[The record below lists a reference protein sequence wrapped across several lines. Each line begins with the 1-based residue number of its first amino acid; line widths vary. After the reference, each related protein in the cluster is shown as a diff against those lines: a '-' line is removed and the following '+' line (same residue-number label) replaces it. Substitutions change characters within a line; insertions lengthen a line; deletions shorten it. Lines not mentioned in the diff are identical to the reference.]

1 MRYVTVVLLCLA
13 ACGGAPSPAPE
24 PCHTI
29 VTRRIEWGAGH
40 GTTVH
45 VVEETPCTQSP
56 LYGADAG
63 QDGASVELVVTCWDR
78 TAATD
83 SGLIQVPCEGP

>member
-13 ACGGAPSPAPE
+13 ACGGAPSPDPPSSRTA
-24 PCHTI
+24 
-29 VTRRIEWGAGH
+29 
-40 GTTVH
+40 
-45 VVEETPCTQSP
+45 

-63 QDGASVELVVTCWDR
+63 RDGASVDIVVTCWDR

-83 SGLIQVPCEGP
+83 SGLIQVPCECP